1 MAVRK
6 LALTVLCVLLV
17 ASAALAE
24 QSAFSEYQVKAA
36 FLYNF
41 AKFIEWPEKALGAS
55 NEPIVVA
62 VLGDDPFG
70 EILDQ
75 TLAGKTV
82 GGHPLSVKRFSRST
96 DLERCH
102 ILFVADSEAG
112 RAAEILARIDAS
124 PTLTVGEAARFAE
137 RGGMIGFAIEER
149 RVRFDVNLKAVR
161 AAGLNPSS
169 QLLKVA
175 RKVLD
180 LQPSAKA
187 DGR

>member
-1 MAVRK
+1 M
-6 LALTVLCVLLV
+6 
-17 ASAALAE
+17 
-24 QSAFSEYQVKAA
+24 
-36 FLYNF
+36 
-41 AKFIEWPEKALGAS
+41 
-55 NEPIVVA
+55 
-62 VLGDDPFG
+62 
-70 EILDQ
+70 
-75 TLAGKTV
+75 
-82 GGHPLSVKRFSRST
+82 
-96 DLERCH
+96 
-102 ILFVADSEAG
+102 
-112 RAAEILARIDAS
+112 AEILARIDAS